1 MDFNLTEE
9 QIELKEAARN
19 FAQNELTDLAIEL
32 EESVSPV
39 PKEVLARI
47 G

>member
-19 FAQNELTDLAIEL
+19 FAQNE
-32 EESVSPV
+32 SVSYTHLTLP
-39 PKEVLARI
+39 PMRI
-47 G
+47 V

>member
-19 FAQNELTDLAIEL
+19 YAQNELTDLCLIYTSDAADDQL
-32 EESVSPV
+32 
-39 PKEVLARI
+39 
-47 G
+47 